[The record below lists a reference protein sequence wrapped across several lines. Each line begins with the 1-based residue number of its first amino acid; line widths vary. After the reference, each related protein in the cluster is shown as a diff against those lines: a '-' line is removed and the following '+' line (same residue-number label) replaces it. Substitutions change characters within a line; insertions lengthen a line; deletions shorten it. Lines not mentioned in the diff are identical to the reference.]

1 MMVWVPK
8 HCQAVRA
15 VPISKTSSWASP
27 AALAPYRAA
36 ATGQGHRAGGPF
48 KLYSQLS
55 WSRAGSNSQ
64 KHWRVLAFP
73 VRKTSSWVAP
83 AAVAPYLAAR
93 IIGPAGQSSCTVHGH
108 GPGGDHDQTHRS
120 TGACWPPQLGRLQ
133 NWLPPLLFKLHR
145 TEPRPHGRANI
156 QSVGTVQGFCPGQDR
171 THRITGA
178 CGPRVSVHYINMYHL
193 VHVQIYMNL

>member
-64 KHWRVLAFP
+64 KHWRVRAFP
-73 VRKTSSWVAP
+73 VRKTSSWAAP
-83 AAVAPYLAAR
+83 AAVAPYLAAAT
-93 IIGPAGQSSCTVHGH
+93 GPGHRAGGPFKLYSQLSLSRAGSDSQKHLCVRRAVPVRKTRTSSWASPTAVAPYLAAATGH
-108 GPGGDHDQTHRS
+108 GRHRAGG
-120 TGACWPPQLGRLQ
+120 P
-133 NWLPPLLFKLHR
+133 FKLY
-145 TEPRPHGRANI
+145 
-156 QSVGTVQGFCPGQDR
+156 S
-171 THRITGA
+171 
-178 CGPRVSVHYINMYHL
+178 HL
-193 VHVQIYMNL
+193 SQ